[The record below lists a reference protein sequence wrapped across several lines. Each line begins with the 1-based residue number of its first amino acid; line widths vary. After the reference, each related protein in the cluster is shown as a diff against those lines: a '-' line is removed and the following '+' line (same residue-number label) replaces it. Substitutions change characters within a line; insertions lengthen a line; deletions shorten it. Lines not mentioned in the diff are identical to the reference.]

1 MTMPSRIAVMVRG
14 KNQSGQPFHR
24 RADTMYSHVRDAGR
38 GLRVRGTRIGG
49 VVALDW
55 RRRSVDGAS

>member
-1 MTMPSRIAVMVRG
+1 MVRG
-14 KNQSGQPFHR
+14 KKQSGQPFRR